1 MNVFAQPFALMGI
14 VNVTPDSFYDGGR
27 FYFTEK
33 AIEQGVRLA
42 EEGASILDI
51 GGASSRPGAP
61 EIEPEE
67 EMKRIIPVIQRLV
80 KKINTPI
87 SVDTTSSRVASA
99 ALDEGAAWI
108 NDISAGRN
116 DPAMKECVARKDA
129 TIVLMHSR
137 GTPQTMQ
144 QLVTYSDVV
153 SDVKNDLLASA
164 AVFCDAGV
172 KRGKIVID
180 PGIGFAKTAP
190 QNIVLLHGLRE
201 LVSTGFPVLVG
212 TSRKSFIGYIT
223 GKPVE
228 ERLEGSLGSVAAA
241 YVRGVRL
248 FRVHDVA
255 ATMDFLKV
263 LSAIHSLESD
273 NIP

>member
-1 MNVFAQPFALMGI
+1 MNVFAQPFTLMGI

-27 FYFTEK
+27 FYSTEK

-42 EEGASILDI
+42 EQGASILDI
-51 GGASSRPGAP
+51 GGASSRPGALEIQP
-61 EIEPEE
+61 EK
-67 EMKRIIPVIQRLV
+67 EMERIIPVIQGLA
-80 KKINTPI
+80 KKINTAI

-116 DPAMKECVARKDA
+116 DPAMKECVARKDG

-164 AVFCDAGV
+164 AVFCNAGV
-172 KRGKIVID
+172 KREKIVID

-190 QNIVLLHGLRE
+190 QNVVLLHGLRE

-223 GKPVE
+223 GKPVA

-263 LSAIHSLESD
+263 LSAIHTLESD